1 MAKQKIKE
9 QKIYDCKDC
18 INSLQISQLNCKLK
32 MFDDKIENKYTKTD
46 KAIDCIWFKGINEAT
61 TK

>member
-32 MFDDKIENKYTKTD
+32 MFDDTKENKHTIAD
-46 KAIDCIWFKGINEAT
+46 KVYDCLWFKLKN
-61 TK
+61 

>member
-46 KAIDCIWFKGINEAT
+46 KAIDCIWFKGI
-61 TK
+61 K